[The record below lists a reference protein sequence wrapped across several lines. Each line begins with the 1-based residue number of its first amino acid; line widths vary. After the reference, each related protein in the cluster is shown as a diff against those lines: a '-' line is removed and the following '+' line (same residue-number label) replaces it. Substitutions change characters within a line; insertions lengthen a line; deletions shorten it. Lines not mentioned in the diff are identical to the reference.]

1 MASGFWLQLSR
12 GVAAAES
19 SLTEAD
25 VLKVLNASIEP
36 RRRRRGI
43 PGALLLTAGVDVQ
56 LQLSRGVAAAES
68 DGAAGVADSSAGSF
82 N

>member
-1 MASGFWLQLSR
+1 MLQLSR

-19 SLTEAD
+19 AIAVAAEAAAGALQLSRGVAAAESQVRGVRAGD
-25 VLKVLNASIEP
+25 ARDASIEP

-43 PGALLLTAGVDVQ
+43 RQ
-56 LQLSRGVAAAES
+56 REQLSEDRRP
-68 DGAAGVADSSAGSF
+68 SF